1 VSKRKLL
8 LADDSIT
15 IQKVV
20 NLTFADEGIEVIS
33 VSDGDSAMQKLTEI
47 TPDLVMAD
55 VHMPG
60 ISGYQMCEKIRESQ
74 QFGSTPVILL
84 VGSFE
89 PFDEEEAKRV
99 GADDYLTKP
108 FQSIRQLV
116 SKVTTLLE
124 AGRQSNNHS
133 NNSVDSDNLFVETPI
148 LNETPVFTE
157 QPISY
162 EETVSN
168 TQNTSTFGQIE
179 ESTSAPISTG
189 YSDFTSD
196 IKTNND
202 DVIEINNDDEVIE
215 TFSDFSSSPTNFDTS
230 NLDDEM
236 IQTSYVNNND
246 FEETELST
254 NLKTIENLEV
264 ENKIDDFATTQ
275 EMSVEEIQ
283 EVITSEKAL
292 AEEKV
297 LAEESIGITT
307 GNFQLET
314 EDYSTDSEDGG
325 VIEVEET
332 LDTFSF
338 DDSLTNIPK
347 ESVLEPQ
354 VEEKASFEPV
364 FESFQT
370 ESSTILETEEKIENS
385 METEV
390 NETGFD
396 FVKPTENVEIISET
410 TTEPDIETMPLPD
423 SLSIL
428 DIDELNPLDI
438 APREEDFVLSESIDD
453 EELLVDDIANFV
465 QPNEKV
471 IEEKMLDSFEN
482 EEVYANEI
490 EQTPIIETESITEPI
505 AETNSEPITEKL
517 DDPIVET
524 EPEPIAETEPDFAN
538 DESINDETN
547 SNEIIASGVIASG
560 AVAGTA
566 LLSQET
572 IVEEKTELAET
583 VSNVETNSNPNF
595 TLTDDM
601 IELIAN
607 RVVQKLSE
615 RVVREIAWEI
625 VPQHA
630 DLIIKKMVEDK
641 LKEN

>member
-1 VSKRKLL
+1 MSKRKLL

-133 NNSVDSDNLFVETPI
+133 NNSVDSNNPFVETPI
-148 LNETPVFTE
+148 LTETPVFTE

-179 ESTSAPISTG
+179 ESISAPISTG

-196 IKTNND
+196 ITTNND

-236 IQTSYVNNND
+236 IQTSYVSNND

-254 NLKTIENLEV
+254 NLQTIENLEV

-292 AEEKV
+292 AEE
-297 LAEESIGITT
+297 SIGITT

-314 EDYSTDSEDGG
+314 EDYSTDSENDG

-354 VEEKASFEPV
+354 IEEKASFEPV

-385 METEV
+385 IETEV

-396 FVKPTENVEIISET
+396 FVKPTENVEVISET

-490 EQTPIIETESITEPI
+490 EQTPIIETESINESI

-517 DDPIVET
+517 DEPIV
-524 EPEPIAETEPDFAN
+524 ETEPDFAN

-583 VSNVETNSNPNF
+583 VSNVETNSNTNF